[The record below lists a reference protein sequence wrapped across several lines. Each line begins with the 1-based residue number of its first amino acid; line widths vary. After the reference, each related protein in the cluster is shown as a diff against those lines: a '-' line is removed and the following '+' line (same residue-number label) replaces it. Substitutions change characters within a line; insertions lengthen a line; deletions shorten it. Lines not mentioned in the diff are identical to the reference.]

1 MIIIIIIITIIIII
15 IIVVY
20 YYYYY
25 YYYYYFNKNY
35 FYYELGNHGLFKP
48 RCTSLHKHLL
58 ISPPPHKLFMCLNS
72 KWHLKLTNQCLWNH
86 LYNNC
91 FQLAT
96 VREHFKDITNELE
109 NIPVSI
115 LLILYCG
122 CFTSTSKYAA
132 KNVWAQ
138 PPTKSVGLHWLV
150 VGWGLILC
158 QILLIMWTE
167 KYSIL

>member
-1 MIIIIIIITIIIII
+1 
-15 IIVVY
+15 
-20 YYYYY
+20 
-25 YYYYYFNKNY
+25 
-35 FYYELGNHGLFKP
+35 
-48 RCTSLHKHLL
+48 
-58 ISPPPHKLFMCLNS
+58 MCLNS
-72 KWHLKLTNQCLWNH
+72 KWHLKLNNQCLWNH

-132 KNVWAQ
+132 KNCWAQ

-167 KYSIL
+167 KIFNFVKIKKNILQVQFRWTNHLTQSQCQNDSHGQASMPVPRQETWASACVHLVSKDCHKWQCL